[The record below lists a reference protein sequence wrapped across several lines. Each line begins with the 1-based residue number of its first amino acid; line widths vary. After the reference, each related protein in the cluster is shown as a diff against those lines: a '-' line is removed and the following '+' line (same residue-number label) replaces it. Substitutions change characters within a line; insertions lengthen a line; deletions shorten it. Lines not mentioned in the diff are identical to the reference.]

1 MKPYT
6 VYITDSA
13 LTIHAK
19 YFSLPRAMYLFL
31 GLSSNL
37 SMLTL
42 HYALQYAVKT
52 IAPQSA

>member
-31 GLSSNL
+31 GLNL
-37 SMLTL
+37 SMLT
-42 HYALQYAVKT
+42 LQYAVKT